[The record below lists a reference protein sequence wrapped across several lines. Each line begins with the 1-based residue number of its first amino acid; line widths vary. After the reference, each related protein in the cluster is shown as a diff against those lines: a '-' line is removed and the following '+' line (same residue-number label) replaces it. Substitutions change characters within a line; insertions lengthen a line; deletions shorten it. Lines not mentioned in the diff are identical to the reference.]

1 MSAAYSNCWWCFG
14 NHYQELPRITHS
26 RFKVHWSPISH
37 QFFLFSLLL
46 GWWLLI
52 LVLFLVYYSWCD
64 RLTEQWVIYLSDN
77 RLNKLFSLNCWGL
90 KHLSDTSIN
99 LICRLCQ
106 GLTSLTI
113 CDNPLMTEQSLIP
126 IIAML
131 TSLQNLNLWGCNNL
145 STFIWR
151 IPFHIIPPYYVIA
164 DLHTISLSIGA
175 ASIQLLLRH
184 KTKLQQLGLSFC
196 SSVVTDNALLWLAK
210 LTELK
215 SLHFESCQL
224 ITDKSIGQDL
234 GSPSIHTINFRKCTQ
249 LTSLALEECVL
260 RCSNLTALNLG
271 HCKLSNSGLLRFQHH
286 LPKLNTVDLSAMKVC
301 LQLFPLFSSS
311 LFLLLFG
318 SNTSS

>member
-1 MSAAYSNCWWCFG
+1 MVLSIHLFPVLHSYFHLSCRWYFLINNISSIVLVSAAYSNCWWCFG

-131 TSLQNLNLWGCNNL
+131 TSLQNLNVWGCNNL
-145 STFIWR
+145 STCVYLASLLLLHSILFLPIMLCYCWSSYDLFINR
-151 IPFHIIPPYYVIA
+151 CGFYS
-164 DLHTISLSIGA
+164 TISTP
-175 ASIQLLLRH
+175 QD
-184 KTKLQQLGLSFC
+184 KTTTTG
-196 SSVVTDNALLWLAK
+196 T
-210 LTELK
+210 
-215 SLHFESCQL
+215 
-224 ITDKSIGQDL
+224 
-234 GSPSIHTINFRKCTQ
+234 
-249 LTSLALEECVL
+249 
-260 RCSNLTALNLG
+260 
-271 HCKLSNSGLLRFQHH
+271 
-286 LPKLNTVDLSAMKVC
+286 
-301 LQLFPLFSSS
+301 
-311 LFLLLFG
+311 
-318 SNTSS
+318 